1 MHIYTRVLSTSYH
14 CRLSEAVATKS
25 SAVLTAA
32 VGQETLLHQTYGI
45 ALPPAHN
52 RNSSVVP
59 GTRDITGTVI
69 LNAFHPCLAQHAV
82 PLAVQGDG
90 NCLYRAV
97 SRQLY
102 GNEDMHAILRLLT
115 AIEIACFPTYYD
127 PAAAQYE
134 NLVGDDRIHVPDYI
148 ETLETVCKFGHESE
162 LIHMYPLSAVI
173 SMPITSVYPATNV
186 HVEAWNRQVVG
197 RNVNPSTADIKILW
211 SACSRPAD
219 LTRFTPTHF
228 VPLHPVANAAQFQP
242 LPSLAPEY
250 ALPREQRCAGNK
262 RRRRPVSNRSHTK
275 KRRGAT
281 ASGPTRLAVE
291 HEIPPASAPTE
302 SRDVS
307 GDICDDNGPTD
318 GQDDGGSRDASG
330 DGCDDNGTDGQD
342 AGGSDDN
349 AAPVIVKS
357 QKGAVKLLF
366 SGYAYTKH
374 PRKHDAYIRW
384 RCVRRLLKCNGS
396 LLTDINMA
404 NPCADG
410 VHNHDRDDSG
420 CEVVALR
427 DKMRQRVQTSRD
439 KPSVIVAQTLQQASD
454 R

>member
-69 LNAFHPCLAQHAV
+69 LNACHPCLAQHAV

-291 HEIPPASAPTE
+291 HEIPPASANDGG
-302 SRDVS
+302 SRDAS

-318 GQDDGGSRDASG
+318 GQDD
-330 DGCDDNGTDGQD
+330 
-342 AGGSDDN
+342 GGSDDN

>member
-228 VPLHPVANAAQFQP
+228 VPLHPVANAAQF
-242 LPSLAPEY
+242 
-250 ALPREQRCAGNK
+250 
-262 RRRRPVSNRSHTK
+262 
-275 KRRGAT
+275 
-281 ASGPTRLAVE
+281 
-291 HEIPPASAPTE
+291 
-302 SRDVS
+302 
-307 GDICDDNGPTD
+307 
-318 GQDDGGSRDASG
+318 
-330 DGCDDNGTDGQD
+330 
-342 AGGSDDN
+342 
-349 AAPVIVKS
+349 
-357 QKGAVKLLF
+357 
-366 SGYAYTKH
+366 
-374 PRKHDAYIRW
+374 
-384 RCVRRLLKCNGS
+384 
-396 LLTDINMA
+396 LTYQ
-404 NPCADG
+404 C
-410 VHNHDRDDSG
+410 
-420 CEVVALR
+420 
-427 DKMRQRVQTSRD
+427 
-439 KPSVIVAQTLQQASD
+439 
-454 R
+454 

>member
-1 MHIYTRVLSTSYH
+1 
-14 CRLSEAVATKS
+14 
-25 SAVLTAA
+25 
-32 VGQETLLHQTYGI
+32 
-45 ALPPAHN
+45 
-52 RNSSVVP
+52 
-59 GTRDITGTVI
+59 
-69 LNAFHPCLAQHAV
+69 
-82 PLAVQGDG
+82 
-90 NCLYRAV
+90 
-97 SRQLY
+97 
-102 GNEDMHAILRLLT
+102 
-115 AIEIACFPTYYD
+115 
-127 PAAAQYE
+127 
-134 NLVGDDRIHVPDYI
+134 
-148 ETLETVCKFGHESE
+148 
-162 LIHMYPLSAVI
+162 
-173 SMPITSVYPATNV
+173 
-186 HVEAWNRQVVG
+186 
-197 RNVNPSTADIKILW
+197 
-211 SACSRPAD
+211 
-219 LTRFTPTHF
+219 
-228 VPLHPVANAAQFQP
+228 
-242 LPSLAPEY
+242 
-250 ALPREQRCAGNK
+250 LPREQRCAGNK

-291 HEIPPASAPTE
+291 HEIPPASANDGG
-302 SRDVS
+302 SRDAS

-330 DGCDDNGTDGQD
+330 DGCDDDGTDGQD
-342 AGGSDDN
+342 DGGSDDN

>member
-1 MHIYTRVLSTSYH
+1 
-14 CRLSEAVATKS
+14 
-25 SAVLTAA
+25 
-32 VGQETLLHQTYGI
+32 
-45 ALPPAHN
+45 
-52 RNSSVVP
+52 
-59 GTRDITGTVI
+59 
-69 LNAFHPCLAQHAV
+69 
-82 PLAVQGDG
+82 
-90 NCLYRAV
+90 
-97 SRQLY
+97 
-102 GNEDMHAILRLLT
+102 
-115 AIEIACFPTYYD
+115 
-127 PAAAQYE
+127 
-134 NLVGDDRIHVPDYI
+134 
-148 ETLETVCKFGHESE
+148 
-162 LIHMYPLSAVI
+162 MYPLSAVI

-318 GQDDGGSRDASG
+318 VQDDGGSRDASG

-342 AGGSDDN
+342 DGGSYDN
-349 AAPVIVKS
+349 AAHVIVKS